1 MTKIPQDII
10 PLIGALKSTQQS
22 LPMVPRWKK
31 YFEREQGIRE
41 QNTLQHSHALT
52 LIGAIAIQRMGLD
65 GEVDAG
71 FLLAALAIHDVG
83 EGELGYDTLYIDKD
97 ASQDLKE
104 YLAFAHRYQA
114 VPEFGHLQELFLLQ
128 FALKNPENFPVDA
141 RNVMMKLAEHYRL
154 EALVFEALERWDY
167 LLFALEQYLDR
178 ENELVLTQ
186 VLRHQVPHFERLLVE
201 LPTFEQLWT
210 PELAAFS
217 ARFLAERAGKWIERK
232 GE

>member
-1 MTKIPQDII
+1 MTKIPHDLAA
-10 PLIGALKSTQQS
+10 LIDALKSTQQS

-31 YFEREQGIRE
+31 YLEQGPGVRA

-52 LIGAIAIQRMGLD
+52 LIGTIAIQRMGLD

-71 FLLAALAIHDVG
+71 FLLGALAIHDVG

-104 YLAFAHRYQA
+104 YLAFEHRYES
-114 VPEFGHLQELFLLQ
+114 VPEFAHLQELFLLQ
-128 FALKNPENFPVDA
+128 FALKNPVNFPDDA
-141 RNVMMKLAEHYRL
+141 RSVMMKLAEHYRL

-167 LLFALEQYLDR
+167 LLFALEQYVDR

-201 LPTFEQLWT
+201 LPSLDQLWT
-210 PELAAFS
+210 PELAAF
-217 ARFLAERAGKWIERK
+217 AQRFLVKRVGKWIEQK